1 MTKGQRIPM
10 FARMTFLSR
19 MSPVRAWSDLRY
31 FIRTRERHEW
41 WFLLAAIAITTF
53 LIFAFAKDSYMEKEY
68 RPQIVYVQQWRLDR
82 TDAEIVAQQKIDQV
96 KKDAEQAELKK
107 RQDEN
112 RAAFKRL
119 DDKLTRMGI

>member
-1 MTKGQRIPM
+1 
-10 FARMTFLSR
+10 MTFLSR

-31 FIRTRERHEW
+31 FLSTRERHEW
-41 WFLLAAIAITTF
+41 WFLLAAIAITAF

-82 TDAEIVAQQKIDQV
+82 TDAEIVAQQKIDQA
-96 KKDAEQAELKK
+96 KKDKDEAVLRKQ
-107 RQDEN
+107 QDEN